1 MTTDHQEI
9 LFWTFMGFFV
19 VIGIVSLLAVLGL
32 IRVDERFR
40 KWAVTGFFAGVTGA
54 VLGLFQLSIPGG
66 APAES
71 LFVTLIPPE
80 TINSQTIKLVA
91 GEFSYDAPAEGNQVK
106 TVNGKI
112 EVTWGDGIWQ
122 AKLPQE
128 VLGKPVRLFLKDQ
141 EGGWWEVSP
150 FYPNHNRQSMFKGFG
165 RDSTPPTSWWLTP
178 SSVAYAAS
186 AADMVTGKPWPVS
199 DGEKAPLKF
208 NNYARDAG
216 EINGR
221 KYYEWRVFVNE
232 PDSVLQS
239 VKEVQYVLHPTFPQP
254 FQVSKDAARQF
265 ELVTSGWGQFTI
277 LITVVYQD
285 GSREK
290 SSYYLDLSKGWP
302 AGQ

>member
-1 MTTDHQEI
+1 MTTEHQEI

-40 KWAVTGFFAGVTGA
+40 KWAVTSFFAGVTGA
-54 VLGLFQLSIPGG
+54 VVGLFQLSIPAG

-80 TINSQTIKLVA
+80 NISSRAIKLVA
-91 GEFSYDAPAEGNQVK
+91 GEYSYDEHAEGNQVK
-106 TVNGKI
+106 TVNGKL
-112 EVTWGDGIWQ
+112 EVTWGNDIWQ
-122 AKLPQE
+122 AKLPQQ
-128 VLGKPVRLFLKDQ
+128 VLGKAVRLSFRDQ
-141 EGGWWEVSP
+141 EGDWWEVYP
-150 FYPNHNRQSMFKGFG
+150 FYPNHNRQSMFMGSG
-165 RDSTPPTSWWLTP
+165 RDSTLPTSRWLIP

-186 AADMVTGKPWPVS
+186 AGDRLTGKPWPVS
-199 DGEKAPLKF
+199 DGKKALLKF

-216 EINGR
+216 EINGQ
-221 KYYEWRVFVNE
+221 KYYEWRVFVDE
-232 PDSVLQS
+232 PDSVLQN

-254 FQVSKDAARQF
+254 FQVSKDVASQF

-302 AGQ
+302 ARQ